1 MTLDI
6 FSHILRQKRPRNES
20 MVNVSPCLM
29 RVVIVGA
36 INVLHM
42 VHAGHKSNAHD
53 QNEGNY
59 ESDVDHVGKKF
70 SNKNKTD
77 EIHKGRVQEGMK
89 HDGTHHGRYHVGHR
103 RTTQRVRGLKVQ
115 LREHILK
122 RKKTIGLLCVPS
134 EHPIATFFPFQ
145 GQRLLHHFVAP
156 LCLHHF
162 VCTSLFAPLCLH
174 HFVCTTLF
182 APLCC
187 TALFA
192 KTQKMDPL
200 LERCS
205 TDPLFKG
212 SPRMCFLKTAL
223 ENTPTKDAFQQL
235 PLGILFKL
243 FKSHGW
249 ENVDCPVTTTRDEGL
264 GSRVSSHRNVFSKFG
279 GP

>member
-6 FSHILRQKRPRNES
+6 FPHILRQKRPRNES

-42 VHAGHKSNAHD
+42 VHAGHKSDAHD

-89 HDGTHHGRYHVGHR
+89 HDGPHHGRYHVGHR
-103 RTTQRVRGLKVQ
+103 RTTQRVCGLKVQ

-122 RKKTIGLLCVPS
+122 RKKTIDLLYGIGRS
-134 EHPIATFFPFQ
+134 EHPKCNVFPFS
-145 GQRLLHHFVAP
+145 GTEIV
-156 LCLHHF
+156 
-162 VCTSLFAPLCLH
+162 APLCLH

-187 TALFA
+187 TTLFT
-192 KTQKMDPL
+192 KTQKTDPL

-205 TDPLFKG
+205 TDLR
-212 SPRMCFLKTAL
+212 SASLL
-223 ENTPTKDAFQQL
+223 ERCSTESSFPGAF
-235 PLGILFKL
+235 PECIF
-243 FKSHGW
+243 
-249 ENVDCPVTTTRDEGL
+249 
-264 GSRVSSHRNVFSKFG
+264 
-279 GP
+279 